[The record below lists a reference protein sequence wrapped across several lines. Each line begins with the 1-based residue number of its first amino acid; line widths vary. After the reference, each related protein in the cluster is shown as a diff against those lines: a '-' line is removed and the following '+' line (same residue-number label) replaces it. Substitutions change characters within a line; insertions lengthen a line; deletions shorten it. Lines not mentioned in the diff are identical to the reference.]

1 MKKVIL
7 STIVA
12 ASLAFA
18 VEQPYEV
25 GLTLGGTSPE
35 SDLKLDNHSNY
46 GIRFGIENN
55 LILENIFDT
64 IEFAYE
70 RSKDADYDNSTL
82 ETNVNRYS
90 VNMLHN
96 FGDFE
101 ALIPYGLVGLGYEDF
116 SKELR
121 NTNDSVTTNLGL
133 GLKYFLTDNV
143 SVRGEVRDQINLE
156 SDIEHEL
163 IYTVG
168 LGYAFGATSKK
179 APELV
184 LLDTDGD
191 GVYDKDDKC
200 PNTPA
205 GVTVNSDG
213 CPILLDTDGDGIY
226 DKDDK
231 CPNTLKGFNVDSDGC
246 AIDYNLNVNFDTNKY
261 FVKELYNEKLIKF
274 VDFMNMM
281 PQYKAQINGYT
292 DSMGAESYNMKLSE
306 KRAKSVMG
314 RLIEL
319 GIDKD
324 RLTYKGY
331 GIQNPV
337 ASNETKD
344 GRAENRRVEA
354 QIIK

>member
-200 PNTPA
+200 PNT
-205 GVTVNSDG
+205 
-213 CPILLDTDGDGIY
+213 
-226 DKDDK
+226 
-231 CPNTLKGFNVDSDGC
+231 LKGFNVDSDGC